1 VVAEKTSALM
11 PTNTMSLTRTAWT
24 SKLRR
29 VRSPR
34 AHRVDQSVRPVDEP
48 AGHSHVALLAARP
61 RFVELARS
69 FRTDPS
75 ASGNEGNGNRSRVMV
90 SEMAPR

>member
-11 PTNTMSLTRTAWT
+11 PTNTMSLDTDRLDLE
-24 SKLRR
+24 LRR

-69 FRTDPS
+69 FRTDRFRL
-75 ASGNEGNGNRSRVMV
+75 GQ
-90 SEMAPR
+90 